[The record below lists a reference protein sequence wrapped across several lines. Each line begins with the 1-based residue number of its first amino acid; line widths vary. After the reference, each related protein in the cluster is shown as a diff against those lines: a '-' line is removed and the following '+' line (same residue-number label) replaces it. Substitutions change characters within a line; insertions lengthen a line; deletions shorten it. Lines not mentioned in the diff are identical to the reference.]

1 MYVVS
6 LEDPD
11 ALDAAL
17 CGGKGSSLGRLIQS
31 GFSVP
36 QGFCVTTSAYSAA
49 VSDGLGAHIDTLV
62 RGLDGSDVDATDR
75 LTTDLRTRITDA
87 PIPPAVEAAIA
98 SAYAELGTDVL
109 VAVRSSGTA
118 EDLATASFAGLH
130 DTYLDISGTL
140 DLLAAVRRCWASM
153 WTARAT
159 SYRHSQGFDHAAAR
173 LAVVVQRML
182 SPRAAGVLFTANPFT
197 GATDEMVVN
206 ANWGL
211 GESVVSGLITPDQDV
226 VAAATGVAIERRL
239 GSKEVRIDRDLEI
252 GHGTVSRET
261 TAAERGS
268 FALSESDL
276 VALADAGRRLQ
287 CAHEEIPLDI
297 EWALEGQSLH
307 VLQARHI
314 TGVEFSWDSDLERW
328 QPVPEDPQTV
338 WTRGMSDEGWTGA
351 KTPLMYSWRANS
363 WTRSVAR
370 AARLWGVPEIAT
382 MRCWKFHRGEAYFNC
397 QLERLTAER
406 TFPSLLR
413 PPLLP
418 RIPAD
423 WQAEVKS
430 PSIFHW
436 IRIYVRM
443 QLLDRKLGPAR
454 WFRRIERD
462 WIEQGADAMP
472 DATDEQLQSFTDT
485 ELFRHIAAVSEYE
498 RDYCDEIYVPFF
510 LYARDVLSALPILV
524 LRWFG
529 SDEPTVIMDL
539 LTGTSR
545 PTITQR
551 ENHSLWLLAQRI
563 RNSAALRQRFDLLSP
578 TAFFG
583 GLAESEEGRAFRAEY
598 DEFLS
603 WSGHRGHSDR
613 DLIFPRRCE
622 DPTLDA
628 SAFRAMLTV
637 DDPEDPTA
645 REEML
650 RRNREATVD
659 RVLGR
664 VRKQPFGR
672 LKAVA
677 LRYVIGYAD
686 RFLMVRDNERHFVD
700 RTTFAARRAYLEVGR
715 RLVER
720 GAIND
725 RDDVFFL
732 GVEELDDLFAAG
744 RATLL
749 TDRKIAARKRDFQRV
764 DRKHVMP
771 PPYLVRG
778 VGVDLDGEVA
788 DGLHGTGTSRGSA
801 TGTARVIRE
810 LKDIG
815 LVRSGDVLVCNS
827 TDPGWT
833 PVFSVISGIVLET
846 GGMLAHASCLAREY
860 GLPAVQLP
868 GALGRIPDG
877 ALVTVDGDTGTVT
890 LRDDGDEPCTDGG
903 AGSDS
908 IETVQPAKT
917 GATGASPG

>member
-1 MYVVS
+1 MAIYVVS

-11 ALDAAL
+11 ALDDAL
-17 CGGKGSSLGRLIQS
+17 CGGKGSSLGGLIQS
-31 GFSVP
+31 GFLVP

-49 VSDGLGAHIDTLV
+49 VSDGLGTEIDALA
-62 RGLDGSDVDATDR
+62 RGLGDADVDETDR
-75 LTTDLRTRITDA
+75 LTSEIRSRITHA
-87 PIPPAVEAAIA
+87 PVPPAVKAAIA
-98 SAYAELGTDVL
+98 SAYKELGSDAL

-118 EDLATASFAGLH
+118 EDLPTASFAGLH
-130 DTYLDISGTL
+130 DTYLDICGTV

-159 SYRHSQGFDHAAAR
+159 SYRHSQGFEHSAAR

-197 GATDEMVVN
+197 AATDEMVVN

-211 GESVVSGLITPDQDV
+211 GESVVSGLVTPDQDV
-226 VAAATGVAIERRL
+226 VAAATGAVIERRL
-239 GSKEVRIDRDLEI
+239 GSKEVRIDRDREM

-268 FALSESDL
+268 FALTESDL
-276 VALADAGRRLQ
+276 TSLADTGRRLQ
-287 CAHEEIPLDI
+287 RAHGGLPLDI

-307 VLQARHI
+307 VLQARPI
-314 TGVEFSWDSDLERW
+314 TGVEFSWDAELERW
-328 QPVPEDPQTV
+328 QVVAEDPHTV

-370 AARLWGVPEIAT
+370 AARLWGVPKITE

-413 PPLLP
+413 PPQLP

-423 WQAEVKS
+423 WQPQVKS
-430 PSIFHW
+430 PNIFEW

-443 QLLDRKLGPAR
+443 QLLDRKLGPAG
-454 WFRRIERD
+454 WFGRIETD
-462 WIEQGADAMP
+462 WIAQGADAMP
-472 DATDEQLQSFTDT
+472 DATDEQLRSFTDT
-485 ELFRHIAAVSEYE
+485 ALSGHIAAVSEYE
-498 RDYCDEIYVPFF
+498 RTYCDEIYVPFF
-510 LYARDVLSALPILV
+510 LYARDSLSALPIFV

-529 SDEPTVIMDL
+529 SDEPTVVMDL
-539 LTGTSR
+539 LTGTSQ

-563 RNSAALRQRFDLLSP
+563 RKSAELSQRFDTQSP
-578 TAFFG
+578 TAFFD
-583 GLAESEEGRAFRAEY
+583 GLEETEDGRAFRAEY
-598 DEFLS
+598 EGFLS

-628 SAFRAMLTV
+628 SVFRAMLTV
-637 DDPEDPTA
+637 EDPEDPTV
-645 REEML
+645 REERL
-650 RRNREATVD
+650 RRNRQATVD
-659 RVLGR
+659 RVLSR
-664 VRKQPFGR
+664 VRERSFGW
-672 LKAVA
+672 LKAA
-677 LRYVIGYAD
+677 TLRYIIAYAD

-720 GAIND
+720 GLISD
-725 RDDVFFL
+725 GDDVFFL
-732 GVEELDDLFAAG
+732 GAEELDDLFATG
-744 RATLL
+744 RTTPL
-749 TDRKIAARKRDFQRV
+749 TDRKIAARRRDFERV
-764 DRKHVMP
+764 DRKEVMP

-868 GALGRIPDG
+868 GALSRIPDA
-877 ALVTVDGDTGTVT
+877 ALVTVDGDTGIVT
-890 LRDDGDEPCTDGG
+890 LHADAG
-903 AGSDS
+903 AGVELVDTVDS
-908 IETVQPAKT
+908 AET
-917 GATGASPG
+917 GARRG

>member
-1 MYVVS
+1 VYVVS

-11 ALDAAL
+11 ALDIAL
-17 CGGKGSSLGRLIQS
+17 CGGKGCSLGLLIQS

-36 QGFCVTTSAYSAA
+36 PGFCVTTDAYSAA
-49 VSDGLGAHIDTLV
+49 VSDGLGGDIDALV
-62 RGLDGSDVDATDR
+62 RGLAGADDVDEADR
-75 LTTDLRTRITDA
+75 LTTGLRTRITDA
-87 PIPPAVEAAIA
+87 PIPPAVEGAIA
-98 SAYAELGTDVL
+98 AAYEELGADVL

-130 DTYLDISGTL
+130 DTYLDICGTSE
-140 DLLAAVRRCWASM
+140 LLAAVRRCWASM
-153 WTARAT
+153 WTTRAT
-159 SYRHSQGFDHAAAR
+159 FYRHSQGFDHAAAR

-211 GESVVSGLITPDQDV
+211 GESVVSGVVTPDQDV
-226 VAAATGVAIERRL
+226 IAAATGALIERRL
-239 GSKEVRIDRDLEI
+239 GSKEVRVDRDRVI
-252 GHGTVSRET
+252 GYGTISRET

-268 FALSESDL
+268 FALSGSDL
-276 VALADAGRRLQ
+276 IALADIGRRLQ
-287 CAHEEIPLDI
+287 RAHDGLPLDI
-297 EWALEGQSLH
+297 EWAIEGHGLH

-314 TGVEFSWDSDLERW
+314 TGVEFSWDADLDRW
-328 QPVPEDPQTV
+328 QAAPEDPHTV

-370 AARLWGVPEIAT
+370 AARLWGVPEIAA

-406 TFPSLLR
+406 TFPSPLR
-413 PPLLP
+413 PPQLP
-418 RIPAD
+418 RLPAD
-423 WQAEVKS
+423 WQPEVKS
-430 PSIFHW
+430 PSMFRW
-436 IRIYVRM
+436 IRIYLRM
-443 QLLDRKLGPAR
+443 QLLDRKLGPVG
-454 WFRRIERD
+454 WFTRIEKD
-462 WIEQGADAMP
+462 WIEQGASVMP
-472 DATDEQLQSFTDT
+472 DASDEQLQSFSDA
-485 ELFRHIAAVSEYE
+485 ELFGHIAEVSEYE
-498 RDYCDEIYVPFF
+498 RLYCDEIYVPFF
-510 LYARDVLSALPILV
+510 LYARDVLNALPILV

-539 LTGTSR
+539 LTGTSQ

-563 RNSAALRQRFDLLSP
+563 RNSTGLRQHFDSLSP
-578 TAFFG
+578 TAFFDRLVEVEDG
-583 GLAESEEGRAFRAEY
+583 PAFRAEY
-598 DEFLS
+598 ERFLS

-637 DDPEDPTA
+637 EEPEDPTS
-645 REEML
+645 REDRL
-650 RRNREATVD
+650 RRNRQATID

-664 VRKQPFGR
+664 VRIQPFGK
-672 LKAVA
+672 LKASV
-677 LRYVIGYAD
+677 LRYIISYAD

-700 RTTFAARRAYLEVGR
+700 RTTFATRRAYLEAGR

-720 GAIND
+720 GLIND

-732 GVEELDDLFAAG
+732 GAEELDDLFAAG
-744 RATLL
+744 HATVL
-749 TDRKIAARKRDFQRV
+749 TDRKITARKRDFQRV
-764 DRKHVMP
+764 DRKQVLP

-778 VGVDLDGEVA
+778 MGADLDGEVTE
-788 DGLHGTGTSRGSA
+788 GLHGTGTSRGSA

-868 GALGRIPDG
+868 GALGRIPDS

-890 LRDDGDEPCTDGG
+890 LHTDREEPGTVTDT
-903 AGSDS
+903 SMVS
-908 IETVQPAKT
+908 ERT
-917 GATGASPG
+917 GAAYQ

>member
-1 MYVVS
+1 VYVVS
-6 LEDPD
+6 LEEPD

-17 CGGKGSSLGRLIQS
+17 CGGKGSSLGRLVQS
-31 GFSVP
+31 GFPVP
-36 QGFCVTTSAYSAA
+36 PGFCVTTRAYSAV
-49 VSDGLGAHIDTLV
+49 VSDGLGADIDALV
-62 RGLDGSDVDATDR
+62 RGLGGSGDVDETDR
-75 LTTDLRTRITDA
+75 LTSDLRTRITDA
-87 PIPPAVEAAIA
+87 PIPPVVEAAIA
-98 SAYAELGTDVL
+98 SAYQELGTDVL

-130 DTYLDISGTL
+130 DTYLDISGTSE
-140 DLLAAVRRCWASM
+140 LLAAVRRCWASM
-153 WTARAT
+153 WTTRAT
-159 SYRHSQGFDHAAAR
+159 SYRHAQGFDHSAAR

-211 GESVVSGLITPDQDV
+211 GESVVSGLVTPDQYV
-226 VAAATGVAIERRL
+226 VAAATGAIIERSL
-239 GSKEVRIDRDLEI
+239 GSKELRIDRDRVT
-252 GHGTVSRET
+252 GHGTISRET
-261 TAAERGS
+261 TAAERDS

-276 VALADAGRRLQ
+276 IALADTGRRLQ
-287 CAHEEIPLDI
+287 RTHEGLPLDI
-297 EWALEGQSLH
+297 EWATEGHSLH

-314 TGVEFSWDSDLERW
+314 TGVEFSWDADLERW
-328 QPVPEDPQTV
+328 QAVPEDPQTV

-370 AARLWGVPEIAT
+370 AARLWGVPEIAA

-406 TFPSLLR
+406 TFPRSLR
-413 PPLLP
+413 PPQLP
-418 RIPAD
+418 RLPAD
-423 WQAEVKS
+423 WQPDVKS
-430 PSIFHW
+430 PSMFEW

-443 QLLDRKLGPAR
+443 QLFDRKLGPVC

-472 DATDEQLQSFTDT
+472 DASDAQLQSFTDA
-485 ELFRHIAAVSEYE
+485 ELFGHIADVSEYE
-498 RDYCDEIYVPFF
+498 RHYCDEIYVPFF
-510 LYARDVLSALPILV
+510 LYARDALSALPIFV

-529 SDEPTVIMDL
+529 SDEPTVVMDL
-539 LTGTSR
+539 LTGTSQ

-563 RNSAALRQRFDLLSP
+563 RNSTVLRKRFDSLSP
-578 TAFFG
+578 TAFFDR
-583 GLAESEEGRAFRAEY
+583 LEDSDDGRAFRAEY
-598 DEFLS
+598 ERFLS

-645 REEML
+645 REDRL
-650 RRNREATVD
+650 RRNREATID

-672 LKAVA
+672 LKAPV
-677 LRYVIGYAD
+677 LRYLIGYAD

-700 RTTFAARRAYLEVGR
+700 RTTFATRRAYLEVGR

-720 GAIND
+720 GLIND

-732 GVEELDDLFAAG
+732 GADELDDLFAAG
-744 RATLL
+744 HATVL
-749 TDRKIAARKRDFQRV
+749 TNRKIAARKRDFERV
-764 DRKHVMP
+764 DRKQVMP

-778 VGVDLDGEVA
+778 VGADLDGEVTE
-788 DGLHGTGTSRGSA
+788 GLHGTGTSRGSA
-801 TGTARVIRE
+801 AGTARVIRE

-877 ALVTVDGDTGTVT
+877 ALITVDGDTGTVT
-890 LRDDGDEPCTDGG
+890 LHSDCEDPGTGTDTSVVS
-903 AGSDS
+903 A
-908 IETVQPAKT
+908 QT
-917 GATGASPG
+917 GAPYQ